1 MTTKVIFKKLVII
14 FHFESLP
21 KTAMLIQCIFEGDSE
36 ACGITGGGPA
46 KVDACLNVVV
56 HFLIERR
63 PEYSPV
69 VDVGVKDEVCQSVTQ
84 REIVLHKLRLAAV
97 IGHL

>member
-1 MTTKVIFKKLVII
+1 MSTKVILNKLVIT

-21 KTAMLIQCIFEGDSE
+21 KTAILIQCIFKSDSE
-36 ACGITGGGPA
+36 ACGITGGRPA
-46 KVDACLNVVV
+46 KVDACFNVVV

-69 VDVGVKDEVCQSVTQ
+69 VNVGVKDEVCQSVTQ

-97 IGHL
+97 ICHL